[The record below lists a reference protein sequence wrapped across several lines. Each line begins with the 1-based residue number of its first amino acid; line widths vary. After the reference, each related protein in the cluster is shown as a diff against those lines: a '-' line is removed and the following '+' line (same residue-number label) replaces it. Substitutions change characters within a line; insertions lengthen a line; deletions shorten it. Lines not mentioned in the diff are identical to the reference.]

1 MLYIN
6 FVPSGTQNL
15 HLITSQGAYELR
27 IELTDWEGKSRY
39 AKYQTFK
46 VGSSLE
52 NYVLTADGYEGDAG
66 KSPRYLRYYRSFCPL
81 YVVFSELKYKTYQL
95 TYAVGSF

>member
-1 MLYIN
+1 MFIN

-27 IELTDWEGKSRY
+27 IELTDWDGESRY

-52 NYVLTADGYEGDAG
+52 NYVLTADGYEGDVGG
-66 KSPRYLRYYRSFCPL
+66 KSHRYLQYYRSYSPL
-81 YVVFSELKYKTYQL
+81 YVFFLNLSTKHM
-95 TYAVGSF
+95 S